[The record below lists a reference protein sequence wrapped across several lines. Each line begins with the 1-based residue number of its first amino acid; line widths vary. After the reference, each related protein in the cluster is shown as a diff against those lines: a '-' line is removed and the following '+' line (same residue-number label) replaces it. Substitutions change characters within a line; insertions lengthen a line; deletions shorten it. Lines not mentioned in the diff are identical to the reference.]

1 MAVRHLV
8 RWEARTAAD
17 EKETSVKSV
26 MENQQGTLPD
36 RFDDSKSAGM
46 KTNMCK
52 SLCCLPDFGQS
63 GYSQSASL
71 LG

>member
-8 RWEARTAAD
+8 RWEARTAAG

-36 RFDDSKSAGM
+36 RFDDSKAAGM

-52 SLCCLPDFGQS
+52 SLCCLPDFG
-63 GYSQSASL
+63 
-71 LG
+71 

>member
-1 MAVRHLV
+1 
-8 RWEARTAAD
+8 
-17 EKETSVKSV
+17 
-26 MENQQGTLPD
+26 MENQQGALPD